1 MAQLDPFTCTAAQ
14 CSAAEWGARQQLASC
29 YRVFHWLGWTELI
42 YNHISLRVPGE
53 PGHLLL
59 NRFGLH
65 YSEVK
70 ASNLVKVNLQ
80 GQSILPAGAHVNP
93 AGLAPHSAIHAGV
106 DGAHCV
112 MHTHTTA
119 GMAVASSRAGLTYDN
134 FYAAQLF
141 GRVATHDFEGITVHA
156 EEGARLVANIQ
167 GGAEGAPGTSR
178 TSRTSGTSSAA
189 GLTGATAARASATAK
204 PAVILRNH
212 GLLAWGPALPVTF
225 YTLWIM
231 QRACEIQL
239 AGAALGATIP
249 IDDRIRIGCQADAK
263 KVNNEPEF
271 GSDTYAALV
280 RMVDRV
286 DPSWR
291 D

>member
-1 MAQLDPFTCTAAQ
+1 MDQLDRLTCTPAQ
-14 CSAAEWGARQQLASC
+14 CSAAEWAARQQLASC
-29 YRVFHWLGWTELI
+29 YRVFHCLGWTELI

-65 YSEVK
+65 YSEIK

-80 GQSILPAGAHVNP
+80 GQSISPAGAHVNP

-106 DGAHCV
+106 AGAHCV

-119 GMAVASSRAGLTYDN
+119 GMAVAASRLGLTYDN

-156 EEGARLVANIQ
+156 EEGARLVANIN
-167 GGAEGAPGTSR
+167 GDGN
-178 TSRTSGTSSAA
+178 
-189 GLTGATAARASATAK
+189 ATPK

-239 AGAALGATIP
+239 AGAVLGATIP
-249 IDDRIRIGCQADAK
+249 IDDHIRLACQADAK

-271 GSDTYAALV
+271 GSDTFAALV

-291 D
+291 E

>member
-1 MAQLDPFTCTAAQ
+1 MDQFLCTAAQ
-14 CSAAEWGARQQLASC
+14 CSAAEWAARQQLASC
-29 YRVFHWLGWTELI
+29 YRVFQWLGWTELI

-53 PGHLLL
+53 PEHLLL

-70 ASNLVKVNLQ
+70 ASNLVKINHQ
-80 GQSILPAGAHVNP
+80 GQSISPAGAPVNA
-93 AGLAPHSAIHAGV
+93 AGVAPHSAIHAGV
-106 DGAHCV
+106 AGAHCV

-119 GMAVASSRAGLTYDN
+119 GMAVAASRTGLTYDN

-156 EEGARLVANIQ
+156 EEGARLVANIHSGGQ
-167 GGAEGAPGTSR
+167 AHAGVSRDSGGA
-178 TSRTSGTSSAA
+178 
-189 GLTGATAARASATAK
+189 AK

-249 IDDRIRIGCQADAK
+249 IDDLTRLACQADAK
-263 KVNNEPEF
+263 K
-271 GSDTYAALV
+271 
-280 RMVDRV
+280 
-286 DPSWR
+286 
-291 D
+291 

>member
-1 MAQLDPFTCTAAQ
+1 MDHFSCSAAQ
-14 CSAAEWGARQQLASC
+14 CSAAEWAARQQLASC

-70 ASNLVKVNLQ
+70 ASNLVKVNLA
-80 GQSILPAGAHVNP
+80 GQSISPAGAPVNA
-93 AGLAPHSAIHAGV
+93 AGVAPHSAIHAGV
-106 DGAHCV
+106 AGAHCV

-119 GMAVASSRAGLTYDN
+119 GMAVASSRMGLTYDN

-156 EEGARLVANIQ
+156 EEGARLVANIHR
-167 GGAEGAPGTSR
+167 GGSGAP
-178 TSRTSGTSSAA
+178 
-189 GLTGATAARASATAK
+189 K

-249 IDDRIRIGCQADAK
+249 IDERIHRACQEDAK
-263 KVNNEPEF
+263 KVNSEPEF
-271 GSDTYAALV
+271 GSDTFNALV
-280 RMVDRV
+280 RMVDRS